1 MSPAIESPELL
12 KTGAGGWST
21 RLLLVLLLPQMV
33 RRIFREIT
41 FLVLAAVAV
50 SAFCTVALIL
60 TFWFLSLLYWPER

>member
-1 MSPAIESPELL
+1 
-12 KTGAGGWST
+12 
-21 RLLLVLLLPQMV
+21 MV

-60 TFWFLSLLYWPER
+60 TFWFLSLLYWPERLID